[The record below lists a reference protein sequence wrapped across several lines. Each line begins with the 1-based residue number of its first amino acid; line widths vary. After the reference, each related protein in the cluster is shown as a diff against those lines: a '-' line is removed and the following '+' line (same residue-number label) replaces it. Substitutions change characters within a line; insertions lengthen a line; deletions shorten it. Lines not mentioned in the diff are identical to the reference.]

1 MLTDLLFR
9 LRAIFQRKKV
19 EAELDDELRAH
30 YEHELAKYVKAGM
43 SCEEARRRAQLAL
56 GGIEQT
62 KEVCRQARGTHFI
75 ETTWQDLRYAFRVL
89 RKSPGFTTVA
99 VLTLALGIG
108 ANTAIFGLVDSALL
122 RALPFRQPEGL
133 VHIWTT
139 DESGETHTPSPPE
152 FLALQKNSTAFEQVT
167 GAGWADFFYGTD
179 QSTWQNLSA
188 FLVTANWLPTL
199 GIQPI
204 LGRNFFNEEQIPGH
218 DAVVI
223 LSYDCWRNR
232 FHGEPNIIGRQIDVN
247 RRTVTIVGV
256 LPQSLGPYY
265 EEIDMFAPLVLES
278 YVKDGNLRAGII
290 RVQIAARLKHGV
302 TLEQARSETEVLARQ
317 LRGPRAAADRSGHL
331 IVEDFAEMFRH
342 PGPTRQN
349 AQRGLWMAAAAAG
362 VVLLIA
368 CANVASLLLARG
380 VKRQREVA
388 VRAALGCS
396 RGRMIRQLLTES
408 TLLFLC
414 GGGLGVL
421 VAQWG
426 ANIIGKA
433 ASGLVPGTYLRI
445 DGRVLTVSLG
455 ISLLS
460 ALFFGMIPALQ
471 TTRTHLNER
480 SKDAARN
487 VVGSRPR
494 RSRNLLV
501 VFQIALGMVLLVGF
515 GLLLRSLLH
524 VESSSIGYNPDNVL
538 TATLRLSPS
547 GYSDPLAR
555 ARLIRETLERTRA
568 MPGVE
573 STGATDS
580 LPMQGAESAAL
591 KIERSS
597 PGTTPTEEEVYFV
610 SVNPEYFSTLRVPML
625 AGRAFRDTD
634 TRASG
639 PVAIVNETFAK
650 QYFPGTN
657 PVGYHIAMAG
667 SPPIWQEIV
676 GVVSDFRQRNPEED
690 LRPLA
695 YFPLAQTLSGRW
707 SMVIRVRSSADL
719 HNTTQNLGNL
729 LSPIDPQL
737 YWRLETME
745 QQIYNSESLTLR
757 RPLITLLASFGGL
770 ALVLA
775 VVGVFGVTAYSV
787 TERTREIGIRIA
799 LGAAGTGIARLV
811 LRETLL
817 VTLAGVAVGTL
828 GAFAMTRFFPTQG
841 VGWSGSGVFLY
852 GVSRTDAL
860 TYACSAALLA
870 VVALAASWIPA
881 QRATR
886 VDPMVALRHE

>member
-1 MLTDLLFR
+1 MFSDFFFR
-9 LRAIFQRKKV
+9 LRAVFQRNRV
-19 EAELDDELRAH
+19 EAELDAELRAH
-30 YEHELAKYVKAGM
+30 YEHEVEKYVRAGM
-43 SCEEARRRAQLAL
+43 SLDEAKRRARLVL
-56 GGIEQT
+56 GGLEQT
-62 KEVCRQARGTHFI
+62 KEACRQARGTHLF
-75 ETTWQDLRYAFRVL
+75 ETTVQDLRYALRML

-99 VLTLALGIG
+99 ILTLALGIG

-122 RALPFRQPEGL
+122 RALPFRQPERL
-133 VHIWTT
+133 VHVWTT
-139 DESGETHTPSPPE
+139 DESGETHTPSPQE

-167 GAGWADFFYGTD
+167 GAGWSDFFYGTD
-179 QSTWQNLSA
+179 QSTWQNLSG
-188 FLVTANWLPTL
+188 FLVTPNWLPTL

-204 LGRNFFNEEQIPGH
+204 LGRNFFDEEQIAGH

-232 FHGEPNIIGRQIDVN
+232 FHRDPHIVGKQIAVN

-265 EEIDMFAPLVLES
+265 EEIDMFAPLVLDS

-290 RVQIAARLKHGV
+290 RVQIAARLKPGV

-317 LRGPRAAADRSGHL
+317 LRGPRAVTDQSGHL
-331 IVEDFAEMFRH
+331 LVDDFAEMFRH
-342 PGPTRQN
+342 PGPTIQN
-349 AQRGLWMAAAAAG
+349 ARRGLWMTAAAAG

-396 RGRMIRQLLTES
+396 RARMIRQLLTES

-414 GGGLGVL
+414 GAGLGVL

-426 ANIIGKA
+426 EEVITKA
-433 ASGLVPGTYLRI
+433 ASGLVPGTYLRM
-445 DGRVLTVSLG
+445 DAAVLTVSLG
-455 ISLLS
+455 ISLLC

-471 TTRTHLNER
+471 TTRADLNEHL
-480 SKDAARN
+480 KDAAPNAAGLR
-487 VVGSRPR
+487 SR

-501 VFQIALGMVLLVGF
+501 VFQIALGMVLLVDF
-515 GLLLRSLLH
+515 GLLFRSLLH
-524 VESSSIGYNPDNVL
+524 VESSSIGYDPTNVL
-538 TATLRLSPS
+538 TATLRLPPS
-547 GYSDPLAR
+547 RYTDPPAR
-555 ARLIRETLERTRA
+555 ARLIRETLDRTRS
-568 MPGVE
+568 MPGVK
-573 STGATDS
+573 SAGATDS
-580 LPMQGAESAAL
+580 LPMDGAESAAL
-591 KIERSS
+591 RIQRPSQS
-597 PGTTPTEEEVYFV
+597 TPPVEEEVYFV
-610 SVNPEYFSTLRVPML
+610 SVSPEYFSTLKVPLL
-625 AGRAFRDTD
+625 AGRAFRDSD
-634 TRASG
+634 TRASS

-650 QYFPGTN
+650 QYFPDAN
-657 PVGYHIAMAG
+657 PVGYHIAMVG

-695 YFPLAQTLSGRW
+695 YFPLAQTLPGSW
-707 SMVIRVRSSADL
+707 SMAIRVRSSADFR
-719 HNTTQNLGNL
+719 NAAQSLGNWL
-729 LSPIDPQL
+729 HPVDPQL
-737 YWRLETME
+737 YWQLGTMR

-770 ALVLA
+770 ALMLA
-775 VVGVFGVTAYSV
+775 IIGVFGVTSYSV
-787 TERTREIGIRIA
+787 TERTREIGIRVA
-799 LGAAGTGIARLV
+799 LGAARTGIVRLV

-817 VTLAGVAVGTL
+817 VTFAGVAVGTL

-841 VGWSGSGVFLY
+841 IGWSGSGVFLY
-852 GVSRTDAL
+852 GVSRSDAL
-860 TYACSAALLA
+860 TYACAAALLA
-870 VVALAASWIPA
+870 VVALAASWIPG